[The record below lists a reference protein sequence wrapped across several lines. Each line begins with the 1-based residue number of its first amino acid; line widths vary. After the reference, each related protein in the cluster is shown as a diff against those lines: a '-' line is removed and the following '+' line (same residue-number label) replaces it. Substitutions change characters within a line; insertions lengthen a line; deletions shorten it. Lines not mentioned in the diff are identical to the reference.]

1 MPVVIFLAGLDFES
15 APKGSDPPDIESFCS
30 DSEKNGCMDE
40 GWAPGASILDLRDT
54 RFYIKKPLVMSTF
67 ELMYAPCI

>member
-1 MPVVIFLAGLDFES
+1 MHPKGISCGAPVVIFLAGLDFES

-40 GWAPGASILDLRDT
+40 G
-54 RFYIKKPLVMSTF
+54 
-67 ELMYAPCI
+67 